1 MKYQEDGIKQV
12 SNASDELKGPHENAD
27 SIFSRPPCEG
37 FGSDPPSI

>member
-1 MKYQEDGIKQV
+1 MKHQEDKQV
-12 SNASDELKGPHENAD
+12 SNATDGQKGAPENAD